1 MLRKKLLVNKKRQEK
16 KNKVF
21 VSKAAKVLLIVV
33 LVLAVFLVVFPVLAQ
48 PDVGFEAIEEEI
60 ELGTQ
65 DIRVTI
71 ARIIRAF
78 LGFLGVIAVAI
89 IIYGGYLYMTSA
101 GNPEKIDKAKKVLIN
116 ATIGLIIILSS
127 FAIASFI
134 LNYLVEATGVDQRV
148 PGRPD
153 YGAGGGALGNGI
165 IESHYP
171 ERNAFEIPRNTS
183 IVVTFKEPIAI
194 TSMVFDANENG
205 EYGDCFDADGNNQL
219 DIVDNNEDGRFVRAD
234 GDVSECDLLN
244 RDSVKIRKTD
254 EVQGPFIEFVKVT
267 FTDDHK
273 TFVFKPVE
281 LLGSAEQETNYTV
294 ILTENILKQDGSLA
308 FTNFGN
314 YSWQFEVSN
323 KTDNTPPQIDSVL
336 PRYSNN
342 PDDTVVRN
350 HIVQIN
356 FNEAINPMTIRGVTE
371 VLGGGTVG
379 QLAADSFDNITVS
392 IPGDQYV
399 AGEFLYSNGYQTV
412 EFVTDDLCGKN
423 TCGGDVFCLP
433 GDEFINI
440 LIKAASFS
448 GLGGVTFP
456 YDGIVDMSDNSLDG
470 NKDEQAKGP
479 VDEPYNINFSQDS
492 SYEAEL
498 YGDSAEW
505 SFYTSDEIDLAPPEI
520 ESYSPESGEIGVD
533 PTTDYEITFNKVI
546 MSSSIKSGGEGY
558 CSCLADDQCGN
569 NFCKLTNNYCI
580 DDDGRQ
586 YVCSTTCPD
595 GQPCNIEK
603 EYFILN
609 PPPPDLMPPQYPAGG
624 WAYWLRSSNHGGKTT
639 AKIKHEDLGE
649 NINFDIK
656 VGSGIKDI
664 TQNCYQPCAGPEC
677 TKVEIQPGEY
687 EVQPGEWEPADENFP
702 ICDLTDIDYGA
713 TGNFILNYV
722 DANGDPQTI
731 NFSAYSLPKSI
742 EDFYLYRNDG
752 EGGHGP
758 RTFLDGFGGVFN
770 TFMKPNRTMSFI
782 YHDSL
787 NNLFYLVNIHGAP
800 TTGGGNISDSV
811 TGADDGFYFAIRDDD
826 GPDGDCNEV
835 PLMSGEQYADCG
847 EALYSHQRWIPAFA
861 DGEAIYIGDGTQ
873 DINFNINVESFVP
886 TGVTEDPEWV
896 FFMTQRSINV
906 ANSFPASVSIS
917 YFANQ

>member
-1 MLRKKLLVNKKRQEK
+1 MLRKKLLVNKKHQEK
-16 KNKVF
+16 KNKFF

-33 LVLAVFLVVFPVLAQ
+33 LFLAVFLFVYPVLAQ

-78 LGFLGVIAVAI
+78 LGFLGIIAVVI

-101 GNPEKIDKAKKVLIN
+101 GNPEKVTKAKKVLIN

-134 LNYLVEATGVDQRV
+134 LNYLVEATGGGRGV
-148 PGRPD
+148 PGRPS

-171 ERNAFEIPRNTS
+171 ERNAFDIPRNTS
-183 IVVTFKEPIAI
+183 IVVTFKEPIDI
-194 TSMVFDANENG
+194 TSIIFDANDNG
-205 EYGDCFDADGNNQL
+205 EYGDCFDADGNNQF
-219 DIVDNNEDGRFVRAD
+219 DIADNNDDGQFNRAD
-234 GDVSECDLLN
+234 GDVSECDLIN
-244 RDSVKIRKTD
+244 RDSIIIRRFDDT
-254 EVQGPFIEFVKVT
+254 QGPFVELVKATVT
-267 FTDDHK
+267 ADHQ

-281 LLGSAEQETNYTV
+281 LLGSSDQSIDYTV
-294 ILTENILKQDGSLA
+294 SLTENILKEDGSQA
-308 FTNFGN
+308 FGNFGN
-314 YSWQFEVSN
+314 YSWNFEVSN
-323 KTDNTPPQIDSVL
+323 RIDNTPPQIDSVL
-336 PRYSNN
+336 PAYSNN
-342 PDDTVVRN
+342 PNDTVPRN

-356 FNEAINPMTIRGVTE
+356 FNEPINPMTMRGIAE
-371 VLGGGTVG
+371 VVSGATVG
-379 QLAADSFDNITVS
+379 QLEADTFNNIMVS

-412 EFVTDDLCGKN
+412 EFVTNDLCGKN

-433 GDEFINI
+433 GEEYINV

-448 GLGGVTFP
+448 GFGGVTFP
-456 YDGIVDMSDNSLDG
+456 YDGIVDMADNSLDG
-470 NKDEQAKGP
+470 NKDEQAQGP
-479 VDEPYNINFSQDS
+479 VDDPYNINFSNDPT
-492 SYEAEL
+492 YETDL

-505 SFYTSDEIDLAPPEI
+505 SFYTSNEIDLAPPEI

-533 PTTDYEITFNKVI
+533 PTTDYEITFNKII
-546 MSSSIKSGGEGY
+546 MSSTVKSGGEGY

-569 NFCKLTNNYCI
+569 NSCDFTNNYCI
-580 DDDGRQ
+580 DDEGQQ
-586 YVCSTTCPD
+586 YVCSTPCPD
-595 GQPCNIEK
+595 GQSCNIEK
-603 EYFILN
+603 EYFMLI
-609 PPPPDLMPPQYPAGG
+609 PPELMPPQYPAGG
-624 WAYWLRSSNHGGKTT
+624 WAYWLRNSNYGGKTT

-649 NINFDIK
+649 NINFDIR

-677 TKVEIQPGEY
+677 SKVEIQPGEY
-687 EVQPGEWEPADENFP
+687 EVQPGEWSPNDESFP
-702 ICDLTDIDYGA
+702 TCDLTNVQYSA
-713 TGNFILNYV
+713 TGNFILNYI

-731 NFSAYSLPKSI
+731 NFSAYSLAKSI
-742 EDFYLYRNDG
+742 EDFYLYRDDG
-752 EGGHGP
+752 AGGVGP

-770 TFMKPNRTMSFI
+770 TFMKPNRAMSFI

-787 NNLFYLVNIHGAP
+787 NNLYYLVNVHGAP
-800 TTGGGNISDSV
+800 LVGGGSFQGSITNA
-811 TGADDGFYFAIRDDD
+811 ADEFYFAIRDDIGGD
-826 GPDGDCNEV
+826 HDCNDV
-835 PLMSGEQYADCG
+835 PITFGERYADCG
-847 EALYSHQRWIPAFA
+847 NALYNHQGWIGPWA
-861 DGEAIYIGDGTQ
+861 DGEAIYIGDGSQ

-906 ANSFPASVSIS
+906 ANSFPSSVSIS